1 MVEQG
6 NENLALF
13 ITRELNNIE
22 ESCSIIINA
31 NEKKEVNIFKTN
43 YFSSLSS
50 KLTFK
55 EISSPPKHFQLQKS
69 TKNSPH
75 QNQI

>member
-1 MVEQG
+1 MK
-6 NENLALF
+6 
-13 ITRELNNIE
+13 
-22 ESCSIIINA
+22 
-31 NEKKEVNIFKTN
+31 KKEVNIFKTN